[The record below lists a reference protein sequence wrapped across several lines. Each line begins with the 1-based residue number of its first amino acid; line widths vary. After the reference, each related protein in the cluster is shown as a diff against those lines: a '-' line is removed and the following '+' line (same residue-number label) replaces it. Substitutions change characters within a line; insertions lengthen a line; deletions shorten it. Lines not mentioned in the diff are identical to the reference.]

1 MLWTDDQTLSMAV
14 MFLAGAALA
23 LFYDLCALVAGRADR
38 GDGPRRPAVDT
49 RVSLWDLLIWLVAT
63 PLVFAAALVSNRGEL
78 RVFVFVGLAGGILAY
93 VVFGRPLVVGAG
105 LATRRALGRGIAG
118 SYRVLRAP
126 LLRVA
131 GRSRQTTGRVA
142 AWLDRIRRA
151 PRPLSGRWR
160 RLVDRVRAGFRRP
173 PGK

>member
-1 MLWTDDQTLSMAV
+1 MLWTNDQTLSMAV

-23 LFYDLCALVAGRADR
+23 LFYDLCALTIGRADR
-38 GDGPRRPAVDT
+38 RHGPRRPAVDT
-49 RVSLWDLLIWLVAT
+49 RVSLWDLVIWLVAT

-105 LATRRALGRGIAG
+105 LAARRALGRAVAG
-118 SYRVLRAP
+118 LCRVLRAP
-126 LLRVA
+126 LVRVA
-131 GRSRQTTGRVA
+131 GRGRQTTGRLA
-142 AWLDRIRRA
+142 AWLARKGRA
-151 PRPLSGRWR
+151 PRSLGDRWR
-160 RLVDRVRAGFRRP
+160 HLVDRVRAGFRQP